1 MDPPFQPQLGDS
13 LQPTEDGPTLNA
25 RRRGHAIIA
34 WIGIVLACVGAV
46 LMHLVPDPALTSV
59 DGDDPIGL
67 VQARYLVGSGQWF
80 KDDREALDKLYK
92 QAQRPLNVGSI
103 GQRQRFVILAA
114 ELAGTEEA
122 RRVLREL
129 DAELADPPRGDP
141 PELTEAQADVQ
152 TLLHALYGVDARGD
166 EHDLASIQLTDD
178 QRELLVQHLGWFGR
192 LALAPA
198 PPEDQEQADR
208 KAVLAPAWRVFLLLL
223 VGVVLGVLA
232 GFAGFVSLV
241 VTGVLTIVGKVRS
254 GLVAGAGPHAIYAE
268 TFAIWMF
275 VFFGL
280 QVAAGFVATASGMQ
294 AHQFAIAAGAFF
306 VSLGVLL
313 WPVLRGIPWRKVRTD
328 IGWTVGRRPVLEPI
342 FGVAGYAMT
351 LPLLAV
357 GLVFVIV
364 FMMIQTALAGPVPTF
379 APTGGPA
386 HPIITDLA
394 QGHWWTRVQVLFVA
408 VVAAPIVE
416 ETMFRGVLYRHL
428 RDASARMGI
437 VLSIGLSTFINT
449 FVFAVIHPQGWV
461 AMPALMALACGFTL
475 MREWRG
481 TVVPSMIMHAISN
494 GLLMTFFMLL
504 VAD

>member
-1 MDPPFQPQLGDS
+1 MDPPFQPQPGDS
-13 LQPTEDGPTLNA
+13 LQPAEDWRTLNA

-34 WIGIVLACVGAV
+34 WIGIVLACVVAV
-46 LMHLVPDPALTSV
+46 LMHQIPAQALTSA
-59 DGDDPIGL
+59 DGDDPIG
-67 VQARYLVGSGQWF
+67 VMQARYLVASGRWL
-80 KDDREALDKLYK
+80 KDDREALDKLYE
-92 QAQRPLNVGSI
+92 QSQRLLNVGSV

-114 ELAGTEEA
+114 EFAGAEEA

-141 PELTEAQADVQ
+141 PELTEAQTDVQ
-152 TLLHALYGVDARGD
+152 TLLHALYRVDARGD
-166 EHDLASIQLTDD
+166 EHDLASVRLTDD

-192 LALAPA
+192 LALAP
-198 PPEDQEQADR
+198 PEAEGQADR
-208 KAVLAPAWRVFLLLL
+208 KAVLAPAWRVFLGL
-223 VGVVLGVLA
+223 VVVVVLGVLA
-232 GFAGFVSLV
+232 GFAGSVGLV
-241 VTGVLTIVGKVRS
+241 VTGVLTVLGKVRS

-268 TFAIWMF
+268 TFAIWMV

-280 QVAAGFVATASGMQ
+280 QWAVGFVATASGMQ
-294 AHQFAIAAGAFF
+294 AHQFAIVAAAFF
-306 VSLGVLL
+306 VSLGALL
-313 WPVLRGIPWRKVRTD
+313 WPVLRGIPWRQIRTD
-328 IGWTVGRRPVLEPI
+328 IGWTLGHRPALEPA

-351 LPLLAV
+351 LPLLVV

-364 FMMIQTALAGPVPTF
+364 LMMIQAALAGPVPTF
-379 APTGGPA
+379 APAGGPA

-394 QGHWWTRVQVLFVA
+394 QGHWWAKAQVLFVA

-428 RDASARMGI
+428 RDASARIGI
-437 VLSIGLSTFINT
+437 VLSIVLSTFINT

-481 TVVPSMIMHAISN
+481 TVVPSMIMHAIN
-494 GLLMTFFMLL
+494 NAVVMTFLILL

>member
-1 MDPPFQPQLGDS
+1 MDPPFHPQPGDS
-13 LQPTEDGPTLNA
+13 LQPAEDWGTLNA
-25 RRRGHAIIA
+25 GRRGRAIIA
-34 WIGIVLACVGAV
+34 WIGIVLACVVAV
-46 LMHLVPDPALTSV
+46 LMHQIPDPALTSV
-59 DGDDPIGL
+59 DGDDPIG
-67 VQARYLVGSGQWF
+67 VMQARYLVASGRWL
-80 KDDREALDKLYK
+80 KDDREALDKLYE
-92 QAQRPLNVGSI
+92 QSQRLLNVGSV

-114 ELAGTEEA
+114 EFAGAEEA
-122 RRVLREL
+122 KRVLREL

-141 PELTEAQADVQ
+141 PELTEDQADVQ
-152 TLLHALYGVDARGD
+152 TLLHLLYGADVRGD
-166 EHDLASIQLTDD
+166 EPDLASVRLSDD

-192 LALAPA
+192 LALAP
-198 PPEDQEQADR
+198 PEAEEQADR
-208 KAVLAPAWRVFLLLL
+208 KAVLAPAWRVLLLLL

-232 GFAGFVSLV
+232 GFAGSVGLV
-241 VTGVLTIVGKVRS
+241 VTGVLTLLGKVRS

-280 QVAAGFVATASGMQ
+280 QVAAGLVATAPGMH
-294 AHQFAIAAGAFF
+294 AHQFAIVAVAFF

-313 WPVLRGIPWRKVRTD
+313 WPVLRGIPWRQIRTD
-328 IGWTVGRRPVLEPI
+328 IGWTLGRRPALEPA

-351 LPLLAV
+351 LPLLVV

-364 FMMIQTALAGPVPTF
+364 LMMIQTALAGPVPTF
-379 APTGGPA
+379 APMGGPA

-394 QGHWWTRVQVLFVA
+394 QGHWWAKAQVLFVA

-437 VLSIGLSTFINT
+437 VLSIGFSTFINT

-481 TVVPSMIMHAISN
+481 TVVPSMIMHAMSN
-494 GLLMTFFMLL
+494 AVVVTFLILL

>member
-1 MDPPFQPQLGDS
+1 M
-13 LQPTEDGPTLNA
+13 
-25 RRRGHAIIA
+25 
-34 WIGIVLACVGAV
+34 
-46 LMHLVPDPALTSV
+46 
-59 DGDDPIGL
+59 
-67 VQARYLVGSGQWF
+67 
-80 KDDREALDKLYK
+80 
-92 QAQRPLNVGSI
+92 
-103 GQRQRFVILAA
+103 ILAA
-114 ELAGTEEA
+114 EFAGAEEA
-122 RRVLREL
+122 GRVLREF
-129 DAELADPPRGDP
+129 DADLADPPLGDP

-152 TLLHALYGVDARGD
+152 TLLHALYGVDARDD
-166 EHDLASIQLTDD
+166 EHDLAPVRLTDD

-192 LALAPA
+192 LALAP
-198 PPEDQEQADR
+198 PEAQEQADR
-208 KAVLAPAWRVFLLLL
+208 EAVLAPAWRVFLLLI
-223 VGVVLGVLA
+223 VVIVLGVLA
-232 GFAGFVSLV
+232 GFAGSVGLV
-241 VTGVLTIVGKVRS
+241 VTGVLMIVGKVRS

-280 QVAAGFVATASGMQ
+280 QVAAGFVATASGME

-306 VSLGVLL
+306 ASLGVLL
-313 WPVLRGIPWRKVRTD
+313 WPVLRGIPWRQIRTD
-328 IGWTVGRRPVLEPI
+328 IGWTLGRRPVLEPA

-364 FMMIQTALAGPVPTF
+364 LMMIQTALAGPVPMF
-379 APTGGPA
+379 APVGGPA

-394 QGHWWTRVQVLFVA
+394 QGYWWTKVQVLFVA

-428 RDASARMGI
+428 RDASSRMGI
-437 VLSIGLSTFINT
+437 ILSIGLSTVINT

-481 TVVPSMIMHAISN
+481 TVVPSMIIHGINNAVV
-494 GLLMTFFMLL
+494 MTFFILL
-504 VAD
+504 IAD

>member
-1 MDPPFQPQLGDS
+1 MDPPFQPQSGDS
-13 LQPTEDGPTLNA
+13 LQPGEDWPTPNTP
-25 RRRGHAIIA
+25 RRGHAIIA
-34 WIGIVLACVGAV
+34 WIGIVLACVVAV
-46 LMHLVPDPALTSV
+46 LMHRIAPDTVSA
-59 DGDDPIGL
+59 DDEDDPIGL
-67 VQARYLVGSGQWF
+67 VQARYIVASGQWL
-80 KDDREALDKLYK
+80 KADREALDKLYE
-92 QAQRPLNVGSI
+92 QSQRLMNVGSV

-114 ELAGTEEA
+114 EFAGAEEA
-122 RRVLREL
+122 GRVLREL
-129 DAELADPPRGDP
+129 DADLADPPLGDP

-152 TLLHALYGVDARGD
+152 TLLHALYGADERGD
-166 EHDLASIQLTDD
+166 EHDVAPIRLTDD

-192 LALAPA
+192 LALAP
-198 PPEDQEQADR
+198 PEAQEQADR
-208 KAVLAPAWRVFLLLL
+208 KAVLAPAWRVLLLLL
-223 VGVVLGVLA
+223 VVVVLGVLA
-232 GFAGFVSLV
+232 GFAGFIGLV
-241 VTGVLTIVGKVRS
+241 VTGVLTIVGTVRS

-280 QVAAGFVATASGMQ
+280 QVAAGFVVTASGMQ
-294 AHQFAIAAGAFF
+294 AHQLAIAAGAFF

-313 WPVLRGIPWRKVRTD
+313 WPVLRGIPWRQVRTD
-328 IGWTVGRRPVLEPI
+328 IGWTLGRRPVLEPA

-351 LPLLAV
+351 LPLLVV

-364 FMMIQTALAGPVPTF
+364 LMMIQTALAGPVPTF
-379 APTGGPA
+379 APMGGPA

-394 QGHWWTRVQVLFVA
+394 QGHWWAKAQVLFMA

-481 TVVPSMIMHAISN
+481 TVVPSMIMHAIN
-494 GLLMTFFMLL
+494 NAVVMTFFMLL
-504 VAD
+504 IAD

>member
-1 MDPPFQPQLGDS
+1 MDPPFQPQSGDS
-13 LQPTEDGPTLNA
+13 LQPGADWPTLNTP
-25 RRRGHAIIA
+25 RRGHAIIA
-34 WIGIVLACVGAV
+34 WIGIVLACVVAV
-46 LMHLVPDPALTSV
+46 LMHQIPDPALTSV
-59 DGDDPIGL
+59 DGDDPIGV
-67 VQARYLVGSGQWF
+67 VQARYLVGLGQWF
-80 KDDREALDKLYK
+80 KNDREALDKLYK

-122 RRVLREL
+122 GRVLREL
-129 DAELADPPRGDP
+129 DADLADPPRGDL

-152 TLLHALYGVDARGD
+152 TLLHALYGADERGD
-166 EHDLASIQLTDD
+166 EHDAAPIRLTDD

-192 LALAPA
+192 LALAP
-198 PPEDQEQADR
+198 PEAEEQADR
-208 KAVLAPAWRVFLLLL
+208 KAVLAPAWRVLLLLL
-223 VGVVLGVLA
+223 VVVVLGVLA
-232 GFAGFVSLV
+232 GFAGFIGLV

-280 QVAAGFVATASGMQ
+280 QVAAGFVVTASGMQ
-294 AHQFAIAAGAFF
+294 AHQLAIAAAAVL

-313 WPVLRGIPWRKVRTD
+313 WPVLRGIPWRQIRTD
-328 IGWTVGRRPVLEPI
+328 IGWTLGRRPVLEPA

-364 FMMIQTALAGPVPTF
+364 LMMIQTALAGPVPTF
-379 APTGGPA
+379 APMGGPA

-394 QGHWWTRVQVLFVA
+394 QGHWWAKAQVLFMA

-437 VLSIGLSTFINT
+437 VLSIALSTFINT

-481 TVVPSMIMHAISN
+481 TVVPSMIMHAIN
-494 GLLMTFFMLL
+494 NAVVMTFFMLL
-504 VAD
+504 IAD

>member
-1 MDPPFQPQLGDS
+1 MDPPFQPQSGDS
-13 LQPTEDGPTLNA
+13 LQPGEDWPTLNA

-34 WIGIVLACVGAV
+34 WIGIVLACVVAV
-46 LMHLVPDPALTSV
+46 LMHQVPAPALTSV
-59 DGDDPIGL
+59 DGDDPIGV
-67 VQARYLVGSGQWF
+67 VQARYIVASGQWF
-80 KDDREALDKLYK
+80 KDDREALDKLYE
-92 QAQRPLNVGSI
+92 QSQRLLNVGSV

-122 RRVLREL
+122 RRILREL

-152 TLLHALYGVDARGD
+152 TLLHALYGADVRDD
-166 EHDLASIQLTDD
+166 EHELAPVRLTDD
-178 QRELLVQHLGWFGR
+178 QRELLVQHLEWFGR
-192 LALAPA
+192 LALAP
-198 PPEDQEQADR
+198 PEAEEQADR
-208 KAVLAPAWRVFLLLL
+208 KAVLAPAWRVLLLLL
-223 VGVVLGVLA
+223 VVVVLGVLA
-232 GFAGFVSLV
+232 GFAGFIGLV

-294 AHQFAIAAGAFF
+294 AHQLALAAAAFF

-313 WPVLRGIPWRKVRTD
+313 WPVLRGIPWRQVRTD
-328 IGWTVGRRPVLEPI
+328 IGWTLGRRPVLEPA

-379 APTGGPA
+379 APMGGPA

-394 QGHWWTRVQVLFVA
+394 QGHWWAKAQVLFMA

-437 VLSIGLSTFINT
+437 VLSIALSTFINT

-481 TVVPSMIMHAISN
+481 TVVPSMIMHAIN
-494 GLLMTFFMLL
+494 NAVVMTFFMLL
-504 VAD
+504 IAD